1 MKNKDGFIA
10 KIKNRRLRLSLF
22 KTYYLMAIGIVL
34 ACFIMM
40 GATMVISIASQ
51 WWTDK
56 VDQLQMNA
64 NNIAEAVINI
74 DESNGVFDFFE
85 NLEEKEFLATVLNI
99 TAQATE
105 SEYYI
110 VDLDGKIQICY
121 DMADLEIY
129 SHCDIH
135 DDFEIPRSYLAS
147 ALNNGFADYS
157 SDEYFG
163 MGKFLVAIPII
174 YDGEVVGAVF
184 AIEDALVG
192 LLPYITS
199 VTRTVTSA
207 GVIICIALF
216 LFLFVVVKNITKPL
230 SEMQELTTYF
240 AKGDFSKRA
249 DETYRKKDLQQFA
262 VSLNKMADALEVDN
276 ESKKS
281 FVANVSHEL
290 KTPMTSIG
298 GFIDGILDGT
308 IPPEEER
315 AYLQKVSN
323 EVKRLARIVVAMLNL
338 SKIEA
343 GEIGLSPSRYDMK
356 EQLFNTL
363 LLFER
368 NIDEKNIEILGFEDM
383 DDIIVTADRDLIG
396 QVVQNLMDNA
406 VKFTPKNG
414 VITILA
420 EKDEDKTKVII
431 RNSGAGISMEEVSR
445 VFERF
450 YKVDKSR
457 SFDVKGVGLGL
468 YICKTIINMHDGEI
482 KVGSVLGEYTEF
494 SFEIPKLT

>member
-1 MKNKDGFIA
+1 MENKKSIISKLRD
-10 KIKNRRLRLSLF
+10 RRLKRSLF
-22 KTYYLMAIGIVL
+22 KTYYVMAVSIVIV
-34 ACFIMM
+34 CFVFM
-40 GATMVISIASQ
+40 GATMIIGIASQ
-51 WWTDK
+51 WWNDK
-56 VDQLQMNA
+56 VDQLKTNTT
-64 NNIAEAVINI
+64 NIAQAVLDM
-74 DESNGVFDFFE
+74 DESGGDFDVFDDA
-85 NLEEKEFLATVLNI
+85 EKIEFLATMLDI
-99 TAQATE
+99 TCQATD
-105 SEYYI
+105 SQYYI
-110 VDLDGKIQICY
+110 TDTEGNVIICY
-121 DMADLEIY
+121 DMISVGDTSYCAVHSEY
-129 SHCDIH
+129 V
-135 DDFEIPRSYLAS
+135 IPQTYVNS
-147 ALNNGFADYS
+147 ALSSGFADYT
-157 SDEYFG
+157 SDEFFG
-163 MGKFLVAIPII
+163 VGKFLVAIPII
-174 YDGEVVGAVF
+174 YNGETVGIVF
-184 AIEDALVG
+184 AVEDALVG

-199 VTRTVTSA
+199 VTQTVILA
-207 GVIICIALF
+207 GLVICIALF
-216 LFLFVVVKNITKPL
+216 LFLFIIVKNITKPL
-230 SEMQELTTYF
+230 SEMKELTTYF

-249 DETYRKKDLQQFA
+249 NEKYQKNDLREFA
-262 VSLNKMADALEVDN
+262 VSLNKMADALEIDN

-308 IPPEEER
+308 IPPEQEKV
-315 AYLQKVSN
+315 YLQKVSN

-343 GEIGLSPSRYDMK
+343 GEIGLSLCKYDVK

-363 LLFER
+363 LLFEKS
-368 NIDEKNIEILGFEDM
+368 IEDKNIEILGFEDM
-383 DDIIVTADRDLIG
+383 ENLQITADKDLIG

-420 EKDEDKTKVII
+420 EREEDLTKITI
-431 RNSGAGISMEEVSR
+431 RNSGAGISMQEVSR

-482 KVGSVLGEYTEF
+482 KANSELGEYTEF